1 MGGQLPQAMWDKA
14 CIYCKKAVPLR
25 AVSQI
30 RQSGAGGYVKKVVKS
45 LKKREYILII
55 CMSYKR
61 ILLFVLILATG
72 MVSVKAQGRP
82 IVVDT
87 ESAAN
92 AQNISQASDSLNQN
106 TVDSEDV
113 VIGLG
118 NYAVTDSMFGVSP
131 EPQKMSLIE
140 RVENWYSDNM
150 NYGSIVALMTVES
163 SFIPFP
169 SEVVIP
175 PAAYVADNEGSS
187 LHVTDSYPVNVLLVV
202 LFGTIG
208 AILGAIINYVLSM
221 WLGRPIIYA
230 FADSRV
236 GRMLLLSS
244 EKIRKA
250 EDYFNDH
257 GKMSTFVGRLIP
269 GIRQLISIPAG
280 LAKMHFGRFLLYT
293 FLGAFLWNT
302 ILALLGYIA
311 HGQMDLIHAYSHE
324 LSIAI
329 LAILGIVIVYFVVR
343 AIVRKCR
350 SKQ

>member
-1 MGGQLPQAMWDKA
+1 MSNHISAEAYINCFMNH
-14 CIYCKKAVPLR
+14 KK
-25 AVSQI
+25 
-30 RQSGAGGYVKKVVKS
+30 
-45 LKKREYILII
+45 
-55 CMSYKR
+55 
-61 ILLFVLILATG
+61 ILLWVSILTMAV
-72 MVSVKAQGRP
+72 VSAKAQGRP
-82 IVVDT
+82 VVVDT
-87 ESAAN
+87 ASAIHT
-92 AQNISQASDSLNQN
+92 QNMSIVSDSSNLN
-106 TVDSEDV
+106 TIDGEDV
-113 VIGLG
+113 IIELG
-118 NYAVTDSMFGVSP
+118 NYAVTDSMFGVTP

-140 RVENWYSDNM
+140 KVENWYSDHM
-150 NYGSIVALMTVES
+150 NYGSIVVLMTVES

-187 LHVTDSYPVNVLLVV
+187 LHVTHSYPVNVLLVV

-236 GRMLLLSS
+236 GKMLLLSS

-257 GKMSTFVGRLIP
+257 GKVSTFVGRLIP

-280 LAKMHFGRFLLYT
+280 LAKMHFGWFLLYT

-329 LAILGIVIVYFVVR
+329 LAILGIAIAYFVVR
-343 AIVRKCR
+343 AIVRRCR
-350 SKQ
+350 KSR